1 MRPSFCLH
9 SAVLNKWCACLLLAS
24 FFPLLRLP
32 APQSQSAVKI
42 ETALFAVIVRKP
54 QCLFRIQ
61 TEVWK
66 RCGWVCDSSVVP
78 QRHNNTCMW
87 LYPDTERLSICW
99 CFVLWLSGGP
109 LVSPPL
115 FTGKIRWTT
124 GELLSKNIS
133 RPPVWPHHFRYVLKE
148 LPIPLE
154 NSRMM
159 IKWLLV
165 VVVVVATHYDYCLLK
180 NQMAHPPYVTQK
192 V

>member
-66 RCGWVCDSSVVP
+66 RCGWICDSSVVP

-87 LYPDTERLSICW
+87 LYPDSERLSICW
-99 CFVLWLSGGP
+99 CFVLWLSGGL
-109 LVSPPL
+109 LVSPRYLPAKSGGPQENYWAKTSADHQFGL
-115 FTGKIRWTT
+115 IISGMFWKSCLYHWKTVEWWSSGCWLWWWLWPPTMTTAYLKTRWHI
-124 GELLSKNIS
+124 LL
-133 RPPVWPHHFRYVLKE
+133 
-148 LPIPLE
+148 
-154 NSRMM
+154 
-159 IKWLLV
+159 
-165 VVVVVATHYDYCLLK
+165 T
-180 NQMAHPPYVTQK
+180 
-192 V
+192 